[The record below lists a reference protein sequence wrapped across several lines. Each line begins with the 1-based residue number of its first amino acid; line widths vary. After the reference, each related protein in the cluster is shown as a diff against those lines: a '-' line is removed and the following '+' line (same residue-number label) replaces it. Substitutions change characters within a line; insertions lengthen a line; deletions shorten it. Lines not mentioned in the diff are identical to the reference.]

1 MSETKILEHVA
12 LMTRLNEQGVRAETT
27 KQARKALADQYG
39 VRIPVNQTPL
49 NERES
54 WTLNSAA
61 KVWNIDYHALLI
73 AANNG
78 TLTTFRPPSRR
89 GTRSW
94 RRVTRKAM
102 EEFIAQFEEWA
113 CASTSFAPPQRFS
126 RSPVWLCYWPGPMRA
141 RERRCSAA
149 CTASPS
155 ACCCR
160 PPHTR
165 KTKTKKT
172 RKNRRETDLAKDPSI
187 SIIRGRLAA
196 DPEYRT
202 TGNGIPVVNLRIL
215 SSGWEKDTAG
225 NPVDVTPTS
234 WQCEAWRELAE
245 HIVTSLRK
253 GDQVLATVRPQTNR
267 FEKRDGG
274 TGWST
279 RWVIEDIGPSLQ
291 RATTAITRIQRDRHA
306 QPQPPQDGYYE
317 PPSTANDPWTNQ
329 GAS

>member
-1 MSETKILEHVA
+1 M
-12 LMTRLNEQGVRAETT
+12 R
-27 KQARKALADQYG
+27 D
-39 VRIPVNQTPL
+39 RI
-49 NERES
+49 
-54 WTLNSAA
+54 
-61 KVWNIDYHALLI
+61 I
-73 AANNG
+73 
-78 TLTTFRPPSRR
+78 
-89 GTRSW
+89 
-94 RRVTRKAM
+94 RVTGLILALTGLVLLLVG
-102 EEFIAQFEEWA
+102 A
-113 CASTSFAPPQRFS
+113 T
-126 RSPVWLCYWPGPMRA
+126 RA
-141 RERRCSAA
+141 GESRCSAA

-155 ACCCR
+155 ACCCH

-165 KTKTKKT
+165 KIQTKKT

-245 HIVTSLRK
+245 HIVASLGK
-253 GDQVLATVRPQTNR
+253 GDQIMATVRPQTSKY
-267 FEKRDGG
+267 EKRDGG

-291 RATTAITRIQRDRHA
+291 RATTAITRIQRGQHA
-306 QPQPPQDGYYE
+306 TPQPPQSGEYGEYTA
-317 PPSTANDPWTNQ
+317 PANDPWTN
-329 GAS
+329 

>member
-1 MSETKILEHVA
+1 M
-12 LMTRLNEQGVRAETT
+12 
-27 KQARKALADQYG
+27 
-39 VRIPVNQTPL
+39 
-49 NERES
+49 
-54 WTLNSAA
+54 
-61 KVWNIDYHALLI
+61 
-73 AANNG
+73 
-78 TLTTFRPPSRR
+78 
-89 GTRSW
+89 
-94 RRVTRKAM
+94 
-102 EEFIAQFEEWA
+102 
-113 CASTSFAPPQRFS
+113 
-126 RSPVWLCYWPGPMRA
+126 
-141 RERRCSAA
+141 
-149 CTASPS
+149 
-155 ACCCR
+155 
-160 PPHTR
+160 
-165 KTKTKKT
+165 
-172 RKNRRETDLAKDPSI
+172 AKDPSI

-245 HIVTSLRK
+245 HIVASLGK
-253 GDQVLATVRPQTNR
+253 GDQIMATVRPQTSK

-291 RATTAITRIQRDRHA
+291 RATTAITRIQRDRHT

>member
-1 MSETKILEHVA
+1 M
-12 LMTRLNEQGVRAETT
+12 
-27 KQARKALADQYG
+27 
-39 VRIPVNQTPL
+39 
-49 NERES
+49 
-54 WTLNSAA
+54 
-61 KVWNIDYHALLI
+61 
-73 AANNG
+73 
-78 TLTTFRPPSRR
+78 
-89 GTRSW
+89 
-94 RRVTRKAM
+94 
-102 EEFIAQFEEWA
+102 
-113 CASTSFAPPQRFS
+113 
-126 RSPVWLCYWPGPMRA
+126 
-141 RERRCSAA
+141 
-149 CTASPS
+149 
-155 ACCCR
+155 
-160 PPHTR
+160 
-165 KTKTKKT
+165 
-172 RKNRRETDLAKDPSI
+172 AKDPSI

-306 QPQPPQDGYYE
+306 QPQPPQDGYYK

-329 GAS
+329 RAS

>member
-61 KVWNIDYHALLI
+61 KVWNIDYH
-73 AANNG
+73 
-78 TLTTFRPPSRR
+78 
-89 GTRSW
+89 
-94 RRVTRKAM
+94 
-102 EEFIAQFEEWA
+102 
-113 CASTSFAPPQRFS
+113 
-126 RSPVWLCYWPGPMRA
+126 
-141 RERRCSAA
+141 
-149 CTASPS
+149 
-155 ACCCR
+155 
-160 PPHTR
+160 
-165 KTKTKKT
+165 
-172 RKNRRETDLAKDPSI
+172 
-187 SIIRGRLAA
+187 RGRLAA